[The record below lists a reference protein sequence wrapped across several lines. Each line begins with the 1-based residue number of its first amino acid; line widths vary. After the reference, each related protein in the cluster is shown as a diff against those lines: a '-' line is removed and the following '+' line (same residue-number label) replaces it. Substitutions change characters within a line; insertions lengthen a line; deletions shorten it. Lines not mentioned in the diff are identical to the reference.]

1 MPWGSVCCTG
11 FGLCD
16 AKAGPEA
23 TCAERSPEI
32 GHSSEQPLEHERM
45 LPLGRR
51 PARGYGWVLYLSGTL
66 PLEPLTKIT
75 NGKPQAYKR
84 VTREVF

>member
-1 MPWGSVCCTG
+1 LSVPVLAGEPVLHQVLRFQFHQILAHRAVDLGYLFQLLTG
-11 FGLCD
+11 NN
-16 AKAGPEA
+16 AGK
-23 TCAERSPEI
+23 
-32 GHSSEQPLEHERM
+32 
-45 LPLGRR
+45 R

-66 PLEPLTKIT
+66 PPEPLTKIT